1 MPIGIVDDTE
11 LLDFEDWVKNVDFML
26 AGPFFATDPFFG
38 SIECGIADSRD
49 EASLC
54 FSLRPFAGR
63 FNIMMVAQSE
73 VAYPRDRSRLVVF
86 DCSHNRASRA
96 QE

>member
-1 MPIGIVDDTE
+1 MPIGFVNDTE

-38 SIECGIADSRD
+38 SIEYGIVESRD
-49 EASLC
+49 QAPIS

-63 FNIMMVAQSE
+63 STEKMVAQSE

-86 DCSHNRASRA
+86 D
-96 QE
+96 